1 MGDGVHACLQFTVRW
16 NRSWVAGTRG
26 WGGMEVL
33 MLAQVWATR
42 LFGVK
47 FLSLLHV

>member
-1 MGDGVHACLQFTVRW
+1 MGSEVHACLQFIVRW
-16 NRSWVAGTRG
+16 NRSRVAGTRG

-42 LFGVK
+42 LFSVR
-47 FLSLLHV
+47 FLSLLYV